1 MAATRPTSLDFKIL
15 PATEVDCPTIATVE
29 SISNWNSGKTKPES
43 NVSRVLFGAP
53 GDESFRAKDLADKL
67 QNDETMRMWKAVI
80 RDTDSQEKIV
90 AAAIW
95 HFHHEPKEIK
105 DWEDIEWPPERDS
118 AGCNGFIRA
127 AVSVRRKHMSEKKF
141 GRMWPINHDSGGLF
155 QF

>member
-1 MAATRPTSLDFKIL
+1 
-15 PATEVDCPTIATVE
+15 
-29 SISNWNSGKTKPES
+29 
-43 NVSRVLFGAP
+43 
-53 GDESFRAKDLADKL
+53 
-67 QNDETMRMWKAVI
+67 MWKAVI

-127 AVSVRRKHMSEKKF
+127 AVTVRRKHMSEKKF